1 MSFWV
6 VFRFHKLYSPYT
18 LLRVKAMIMML
29 LLWQMGLPLFC
40 RDSKKDSSKIRI
52 RYQMRKFWNLTSFIL
67 RTKSY
72 NMVDD
77 FWHGVIS
84 KAGKIVITIYY
95 MGVRVMRWD
104 NFTVVLFY
112 GHEWLQH
119 EAWGPKARGLY
130 RSHKCPYKSTPYT
143 TVKLSHRITL
153 TPI

>member
-104 NFTVVLFY
+104 NFTSTLLWAQVASFWSLSWAKRSEGFKEATSAQSEVL
-112 GHEWLQH
+112 
-119 EAWGPKARGLY
+119 
-130 RSHKCPYKSTPYT
+130 
-143 TVKLSHRITL
+143 VKLSHRITL